1 MLKNISNQT
10 KILIPIILLSV
21 ILVFI
26 ASLIIKPNFENISK
40 LQSLKERVSYSAGA
54 TSLLVSLQKERGLSY
69 AYATNKSPQFK
80 KLLLQQRTITDD
92 KIIKLNLIKNNFKD
106 TKLQNEITDT
116 LKNIQIITK
125 IRKMVDN
132 TKQSKEKILDL
143 YTDIDEYLLGTIKS
157 IISYS
162 NIPQITQNI
171 ISLTTF
177 LYLQEN
183 IGLIRAK
190 GSAIIIEKNPTI
202 SEIIQ
207 YASIQKIIS
216 EYEKTFLSLSNP
228 NITKYYNKL
237 KHSNSYKQY
246 IIYNNAILS
255 KQLQD
260 LTPIVWFDTITNV
273 IKDFNQITNLIKF
286 DTENIIDS
294 KLQDI
299 KYTFALVSNLTI
311 LSLFAFVLMIIVFLK
326 LSRDE
331 QKLREVSDKYIISSM
346 TDTKGRIIDVSQAFC
361 EISGYTKDELIGKPH
376 NIVRHPDMPKEAFK
390 EMWHKIKQGKP
401 WSGKVKNLK
410 KDGGYYWVYANI
422 EPLYDSKGNIEA
434 YISIRLDITE
444 SEKLVQKVKSEELKN
459 KKTQELM
466 QQQSRLAQ
474 MGEMISMIAH
484 QWRQPLSAITATSGT
499 LELKAKMNKITPDEV
514 EYSALK
520 IRDFS
525 RHLSSTIDD
534 FRNFFKTNKVK
545 VTTNYKDIISS
556 VKSIIDS
563 SLTHNNI
570 VLKVD
575 TKSSSDLYT
584 FEGELKQVI
593 LNLIKNA
600 EDALIEKKIENPQIT
615 ITINDSKLDV
625 QDNAGGISKDIIDKI
640 FNPYFSTKTNKDGT
654 GLGLYMSKTIVE
666 EHCNGKLTVC
676 NENGG
681 AKFTIDLSEDS

>member
-1 MLKNISNQT
+1 MPK
-10 KILIPIILLSV
+10 
-21 ILVFI
+21 
-26 ASLIIKPNFENISK
+26 A
-40 LQSLKERVSYSAGA
+40 A
-54 TSLLVSLQKERGLSY
+54 
-69 AYATNKSPQFK
+69 
-80 KLLLQQRTITDD
+80 
-92 KIIKLNLIKNNFKD
+92 FKD
-106 TKLQNEITDT
+106 LWE
-116 LKNIQIITK
+116 
-125 IRKMVDN
+125 V
-132 TKQSKEKILDL
+132 
-143 YTDIDEYLLGTIKS
+143 IKS
-157 IISYS
+157 
-162 NIPQITQNI
+162 
-171 ISLTTF
+171 
-177 LYLQEN
+177 
-183 IGLIRAK
+183 
-190 GSAIIIEKNPTI
+190 
-202 SEIIQ
+202 
-207 YASIQKIIS
+207 
-216 EYEKTFLSLSNP
+216 
-228 NITKYYNKL
+228 
-237 KHSNSYKQY
+237 
-246 IIYNNAILS
+246 
-255 KQLQD
+255 
-260 LTPIVWFDTITNV
+260 
-273 IKDFNQITNLIKF
+273 
-286 DTENIIDS
+286 
-294 KLQDI
+294 
-299 KYTFALVSNLTI
+299 
-311 LSLFAFVLMIIVFLK
+311 
-326 LSRDE
+326 
-331 QKLREVSDKYIISSM
+331 
-346 TDTKGRIIDVSQAFC
+346 GRKWRGF
-361 EISGYTKDELIGKPH
+361 
-376 NIVRHPDMPKEAFK
+376 
-390 EMWHKIKQGKP
+390 
-401 WSGKVKNLK
+401 VKNMR
-410 KDGGYYWVYANI
+410 KDSGYYWVYANI

-625 QDNAGGISKDIIDKI
+625 QDNAGGIPKDIIDKI